1 MNHPLRALSRNL
13 LSALVQA
20 SVVSLFAVSLGHAA
34 VTTCTVNSIVDDPST
49 ASGTVTTT
57 TASGTL
63 RDCVLAANL
72 LTGSIGRPTA
82 AGMTITFD
90 AALSGATIDLAND
103 LPLLFNNTRI
113 DASALSSPVIIDGGN
128 VHRIFFVSGLP
139 PIPVS
144 GIPDPDGAQPIAV
157 TLTNLILQHG
167 LAKGGDTAHGGGGMG
182 AGGAL
187 FVNKSVS
194 LTLSSVT
201 FSGNMAQG
209 GVGTGP
215 GGRGGGGGMAPGL
228 SNYNGGGGLG
238 SVSLSNSGAGLGTG
252 GTVAGASGGWGG
264 QGLGQLSSVQGFN
277 SADFDVDSGTGA
289 SGSGLIGGGGSSIHS
304 NAGFGGGATVNGN
317 GGFGGGGGGGVGNP
331 TAGGNGGF
339 GGGGGSGFNGS
350 LAASGGFGA
359 GGGNGSGV
367 AGVGGASVAGGG

>member
-20 SVVSLFAVSLGHAA
+20 SVVSIFAVSLAHAA
-34 VTTCTVNSIVDDPST
+34 VTNCTVNTNVDDPST
-49 ASGTVTTT
+49 ASGTVTTL

-157 TLTNLILQHG
+157 TLTNLTLQHA
-167 LAKGGDTAHGGGGMG
+167 LAQGGDAAAGGGGMG
-182 AGGAL
+182 AGAAL
-187 FVNKSVS
+187 FVNKSAAVTINGVS
-194 LTLSSVT
+194 FV
-201 FSGNMAQG
+201 GNTAQG
-209 GVGTGP
+209 
-215 GGRGGGGGMAPGL
+215 
-228 SNYNGGGGLG
+228 
-238 SVSLSNSGAGLGTG
+238 
-252 GTVAGASGGWGG
+252 
-264 QGLGQLSSVQGFN
+264 
-277 SADFDVDSGTGA
+277 
-289 SGSGLIGGGGSSIHS
+289 
-304 NAGFGGGATVNGN
+304 
-317 GGFGGGGGGGVGNP
+317 
-331 TAGGNGGF
+331 
-339 GGGGGSGFNGS
+339 
-350 LAASGGFGA
+350 
-359 GGGNGSGV
+359 GGGNGP
-367 AGVGGASVAGGG
+367 GG